1 MWVMGVAVAVG
12 LLAAAPLGAQE
23 KDAAWAASQAP
34 AETCLV
40 ATVRNLQE
48 LETSLKAIVGP
59 EGEKLDVVQS
69 VEKGLVPGAFD
80 VAGSLVLVMLPGEN
94 EPRVVLMVRIKDE
107 SLLKGESLE
116 GGILKVSVAPPPPS
130 SEAKEPPAEEMPAEE
145 MAAGKDLYVL
155 KRDGWAAVSENLDD
169 VKALAAA
176 GARLELSDA
185 QRQAIGAHTLWI
197 YVNPAWL
204 KTAAASACEEKEAA
218 SEPPEGESPV
228 PPASKKMLDWLAD
241 LLNQVQT
248 MEVAADVAP
257 TGVTAE
263 FAIGLAEGS
272 ALLAVAG
279 AGLPLETFESA
290 LPASDQLMTAGWGRI
305 QWTAAMPPLKILVK
319 PLLDLFTEE
328 KGAKAGEGRTT
339 DEIWDAYERY
349 VAVLGPDVAMLMEPA
364 PSGQGMYRIVE
375 TFAVKDADQYRRQ
388 MAELIE
394 ISKGWMKDKMSLF
407 GAMPE
412 MPGVTME
419 TEYKEAAETIEGL
432 PVDVM
437 TMKAKAAESTEASPQ
452 AKAQLDT
459 MMNAMYG
466 PEGMAIRTAVID
478 HLGVVV
484 LGDAE
489 TMARAIRAA
498 RREEPRLLSNPKVA
512 AAVGRLPKGVCGAAV
527 ISVPHYLYMIMSMT
541 DSMMGRFLPPAVL
554 EAAKAAG
561 LEPLAPPA
569 LGDLVKIAGRLDG
582 RTVRLNLDVPAS
594 EVQGAIDVA
603 KQGARRMQWIMNYQM
618 EMMRKQMEEMG
629 RMQSMP
635 PAEEGEPS
643 RPGTEPQPAEPP
655 AKEPAAA
662 PEPVAPAE

>member
-1 MWVMGVAVAVG
+1 MAMTRMWMMGVAVAVG

-48 LETSLKAIVGP
+48 LEMALKAIVGP

-80 VAGSLVLVMLPGEN
+80 VAGSLVLVMLPGGN
-94 EPRVVLMVRIKDE
+94 EPRVVLMVRVKDE
-107 SLLKGESLE
+107 SRLVGESLE
-116 GGILKVSVAPPPPS
+116 GGILKVKTALPS
-130 SEAKEPPAEEMPAEE
+130 CEAKEPPVRAEEMS
-145 MAAGKDLYVL
+145 AGKDLYVL
-155 KRDGWAAVSENLDD
+155 KRDGWAAVSEDLEA

-176 GARLELSDA
+176 ETCLELSDT

-204 KTAAASACEEKEAA
+204 KTAAASALEKKEAA
-218 SEPPEGESPV
+218 SEPSERESPV
-228 PPASKKMLDWLAD
+228 PPAAKMVMDWVVD
-241 LLNQVQT
+241 LLNQVQAVE
-248 MEVAADVAP
+248 MVADLGP
-257 TGVTAE
+257 TGMTAE

-305 QWTAAMPPLKILVK
+305 QWTVAMPPLKTLVK
-319 PLLDLFTEE
+319 PLLDLLAEE
-328 KGAKAGEGRTT
+328 EGAKAGEGRTT

-349 VAVLGPDVAMLMEPA
+349 VAVLGPEVAVLMEPA
-364 PSGQGMYRIVE
+364 PSGQGMYRMVE
-375 TFAVKDADQYRRQ
+375 TFAVKDAEQYRRQ
-388 MAELIE
+388 TAELME
-394 ISKGWMKDKMSLF
+394 ISKGWIRDKMTMF
-407 GAMPE
+407 GAMPG
-412 MPGVTME
+412 MSGAMME
-419 TEYKEAAETIEGL
+419 IEYKEAAETIEGL

-437 TMKAKAAESTEASPQ
+437 TRKVKVEESPEVPSQPQYDAMMKA
-452 AKAQLDT
+452 
-459 MMNAMYG
+459 MCG
-466 PEGMAIRTAVID
+466 PEGTTTIRMAVVD

-489 TMARAIRAA
+489 TMAKAIRAA
-498 RREEPRLLSNPKVA
+498 RSGEPRLLANPKVA

-541 DSMMGRFLPPAVL
+541 DSMMGRFMPPAVL

-569 LGDLVKIAGRLDG
+569 LGDLVTLAGRLDG

-635 PAEEGEPS
+635 PAEKGEPS
-643 RPGTEPQPAEPP
+643 PPGTEPQPAEPP

-662 PEPVAPAE
+662 PEPAAPAE

>member
-1 MWVMGVAVAVG
+1 MAMTRMWMMGVAVAVG

-48 LETSLKAIVGP
+48 LEMALKAIVGP

-80 VAGSLVLVMLPGEN
+80 VAGSLVLVMLPGGN
-94 EPRVVLMVRIKDE
+94 EPRVVLMVRVKDE
-107 SLLKGESLE
+107 SRLVGESLE
-116 GGILKVSVAPPPPS
+116 GGILKVKTALPS
-130 SEAKEPPAEEMPAEE
+130 CEAKEPPVRAEEMS
-145 MAAGKDLYVL
+145 AGKDLYVL
-155 KRDGWAAVSENLDD
+155 KRDGWAAVSEDLEA

-176 GARLELSDA
+176 ETCLELSDA
-185 QRQAIGAHTLWI
+185 QRQAIGGHTLWI
-197 YVNPAWL
+197 WLNPESLGGMAR
-204 KTAAASACEEKEAA
+204 SALAKEEKPEAEA
-218 SEPPEGESPV
+218 GAPAV
-228 PPASKKMLDWLAD
+228 PPMRKKTLEWVVGLLD
-241 LLNQVQT
+241 QVAGV
-248 MEVAADVAP
+248 EVTADVAP
-257 TGVTAE
+257 TGMTAE
-263 FAIGLAEGS
+263 FAIDLAEGS

-290 LPASDQLMTAGWGRI
+290 LPASDALMVAGWGRMN
-305 QWTAAMPPLKILVK
+305 WSAAMPPMKTLVG
-319 PLLDLFTEE
+319 PLLELFAE
-328 KGAKAGEGRTT
+328 KAEAAERPST
-339 DEIWDAYERY
+339 DELWDAYERF
-349 VAVLGPDVAMLMEPA
+349 VEVLGPEVAILMEPA
-364 PSGQGMYRIVE
+364 PRGQGMYRLVE
-375 TFAVKDADQYRRQ
+375 TFAVKDADQYRQQ
-388 MAELIE
+388 MAALME
-394 ISKGWMKDKMSLF
+394 ISKGLMKDKMTLF

-437 TMKAKAAESTEASPQ
+437 TMKMKAAESPEAPPQ

-466 PEGMAIRTAVID
+466 PEGMTIRIAVVD

-489 TMARAIRAA
+489 TMAKAIRAA
-498 RREEPRLLSNPKVA
+498 RGGEPRLLANPKVS
-512 AAVGRLPKGVCGAAV
+512 AAVGRLPKEVCGAAV
-527 ISVPHYLYMIMSMT
+527 VSLPHCVYMVMEMV
-541 DSMMGRFLPPAVL
+541 DQVMGMAIPPAVE

-561 LEPLAPPA
+561 VGPLAPPP

-582 RTVRLNLDVPAS
+582 RTLRMNLEVPAS
-594 EVQGAIDVA
+594 EIQGAIAVA
-603 KQGARRMQWIMNYQM
+603 KQITNRMQWIMNYQM

-635 PAEEGEPS
+635 PAEKGEPS
-643 RPGTEPQPAEPP
+643 PPGTEPQPAEPP

-662 PEPVAPAE
+662 PEPAAPAE